1 MKRINDFF
9 RHRQYMKNPNFEVY
23 DYSDEPVLKAH
34 PHTHDFY
41 EIYLF
46 LSDSIEIVSGNQI
59 YHLKKGDILLFYPNV
74 LHYPS
79 KLKLPN
85 GQSYHRIVFW
95 CSRDYFQRFVDRD
108 PDINYMWDV
117 ASKLGS
123 LHIRPNSGASKLL
136 YSLFLRLI
144 DETKQPEL
152 LSHTMITSLLG
163 EIFVHINRIIFH
175 SNFFPKHTPTTELFN
190 NVLYYIHTNL
200 NDDLSL
206 DTLASHFFVTKGY
219 ISKIF
224 REYMDISIHQYIL
237 SLRLEKAC
245 YMIQQGKSI
254 SIAAEQS
261 GFPDY
266 SSFYRSFK
274 KNFEISPKE
283 YQAEIET
290 KKNPNIKKRP

>member
-1 MKRINDFF
+1 MKRVNDYF
-9 RHRQYMKNPNFEVY
+9 RYRQYMKAPDFEVY

-46 LSDSIEIVSGNQI
+46 LSESLELVAGNQV
-59 YHLKKGDILLFYPNV
+59 YHLKNGDIILFYPNV

-79 KLKLPN
+79 KLTLPE

-95 CSRDYFQRFVDRD
+95 CSKSYFQKFVDSD
-108 PDINYMWDV
+108 VDINYMWDV

-123 LHIRPNSGASKLL
+123 LHIRPDSASSKLL

-144 DETKQPEL
+144 DENKQPTL
-152 LSHTMITSLLG
+152 LTHTMTTSLLG

-175 SNFFPKHTPTTELFN
+175 TNFFPKHTPTTELFN

-200 NDDLSL
+200 SGNLSL
-206 DTLASHFFVTKGY
+206 DILASHFFVTKGY
-219 ISKIF
+219 ISKVF
-224 REYMDISIHQYIL
+224 RGYMDMSIHQYIL
-237 SLRLEKAC
+237 SLRLENAC
-245 YMIQQGKSI
+245 YLIQQGESI
-254 SIAAEQS
+254 SCAAEQS

-266 SSFYRSFK
+266 SSFYRTFK
-274 KNFEISPKE
+274 KNLEISPKE
-283 YQAEIET
+283 YQAEIES
-290 KKNPNIKKRP
+290 KKRK

>member
-1 MKRINDFF
+1 MKRVNDFF
-9 RHRQYMKNPNFEVY
+9 RHRQYMKDPNFEVY
-23 DYSDEPVLKAH
+23 DYSDAPVIQAR

-41 EIYLF
+41 EIYLS
-46 LSDSIEIVSGNQI
+46 LSDNIEIVAGNQM
-59 YHLKKGDILLFYPNV
+59 YHLKKGDILLYYPNV

-79 KLKLPN
+79 KLNLPE

-95 CSRDYFQRFVDRD
+95 CSQSYFQKFVDRD
-108 PDINYMWDV
+108 PDINYMWDA

-123 LHIRPNSGASKLL
+123 LHIRPDSGSSKLL

-144 DETKQPEL
+144 DENKRPDL
-152 LSHTMITSLLG
+152 LNQTMILSLLG

-200 NDDLSL
+200 MEDLSL

-224 REYMDISIHQYIL
+224 REYMDMSIHQYIL
-237 SLRLEKAC
+237 SLRLENAC
-245 YMIQQGKSI
+245 DMIQKGNSI
-254 SIAAEQS
+254 TIAAEQS

-266 SSFYRSFK
+266 SSFYRTFK
-274 KNFEISPKE
+274 KNFGISPKE
-283 YQAEIET
+283 YLLEIEE
-290 KKNPNIKKRP
+290 KKKGE